1 MMTLLFRFL
10 AGVIVYVIIAVVV
23 VACLAGTITLWI
35 VWHLKKTNL
44 GKGKGCAAYLTIVW
58 KI

>member
-1 MMTLLFRFL
+1 MVMTLLFRFL

-35 VWHLKKTNL
+35 VWYLKKTDL
-44 GKGKGCAAYLTIVW
+44 GKKGPNKCLTPVN
-58 KI
+58 

>member
-23 VACLAGTITLWI
+23 IACIAGTITLWI
-35 VWHLKKTNL
+35 VWYLKKTDL
-44 GKGKGCAAYLTIVW
+44 GERNNPAL
-58 KI
+58 